1 MRPQPSNEEK
11 AKIYDYLLTRYQ
23 RIQEEIRLIKADKF
37 ELNEQDERKIKV
49 LEAEMKKIY
58 NDSQKLY

>member
-1 MRPQPSNEEK
+1 MRPQPSNEQK
-11 AKIYDYLLTRYQ
+11 AQIYNYLLTRYQ